1 MNKKAK
7 NFLITFILMMIFD
20 LGYYYIVSAPN
31 FGRELTPHLGI
42 IFIGGLFFGPYGS
55 LGAVIGNL
63 ICDVARGYTITS
75 SIASAVIS
83 FIISYMAYKLWY
95 TNDSEKHI
103 LTRPRLNS
111 TYNMIYLLFVLFGCG
126 LLYSALNVNIIEIFY
141 PIYIGLNYHIGLQYF
156 VNFLNFGLLFS
167 FSLILISEKKDF
179 TYTPQPSKKKFN
191 QRNFKIISYLLI
203 IFTMINIVF
212 EVIGDNYDVNI
223 ALTLIVTVLLVL
235 YNFKPINKITT
246 IKNDSIPEK
255 IMNFFVAITLI
266 VLVVEILIIFSP
278 IREVLSELLHFIATN
293 QQYLIMLLIIDLI
306 VLLFFI
312 PALIL
317 LNHIEEKVINPINSF
332 SKIEPYITKDKKI
345 ESDSILE
352 IYSDYT
358 TQNDEIGILSRSYT
372 NLINYNNDYI
382 ENLES
387 LEAEKHRINAELN
400 IAHNIQLATL
410 PKETIDNDFIKVNG
424 YCKAAKEV
432 GGDFYDFYRID
443 DENTMITIGDASGK
457 GIPAAIF
464 SIIIQNSIKLLI
476 KNELDP
482 ARVLN
487 NVNNQICE
495 NNTENMFIT
504 LFLAIYNNKTHKLTY
519 ANAGHNPPIVK
530 NSDSYKLL
538 DIDSEIV
545 LGVFDDYEYQKHEI
559 ILEDELIL
567 YTDGITDAQNVEHEL
582 YGEER
587 LINYLNTQKSD
598 DIINNIIND
607 INTFS
612 KDEEQFDDMTL
623 LVLKVK
629 K

>member
-1 MNKKAK
+1 MNNKAK

-20 LGYYYIVSAPN
+20 LGYYFIVSAPN

-42 IFIGGLFFGPYGS
+42 LFIGGLFFGPYGS
-55 LGAVIGNL
+55 LGAVIANL
-63 ICDVARGYTITS
+63 ICDIVRGYTITS
-75 SIASAVIS
+75 TIASAFIS

-95 TNDSEKHI
+95 TKDSEKHI

-111 TYNMIYLLFVLFGCG
+111 TYNMIYLLVVLFECG
-126 LLYSALNVNIIEIFY
+126 LLYSTLSVNLIEMFY
-141 PIYIGLNYHIGLQYF
+141 PIDLGLNYHIGLQYF
-156 VNFLNFGLLFS
+156 VNFINFGLVFS
-167 FSLILISEKKDF
+167 LALILISEKKDF
-179 TYTPQPSKKKFN
+179 TYTPLPSKKKYE
-191 QRNFKIISYLLI
+191 RLNFKIIYYLLVSFTVINI
-203 IFTMINIVF
+203 IFEVF
-212 EVIGDNYDVNI
+212 GDNYNVNI
-223 ALTLIVTVLLVL
+223 ALTIIVMFLLTL
-235 YNFKPINKITT
+235 YNIKPINKITT
-246 IKNDSIPEK
+246 IKYQSIPEK
-255 IMNFFVAITLI
+255 IMNFFVVITLI
-266 VLVVEILIIFSP
+266 VLVVEIVVIFSP
-278 IREVLSELLHFIATN
+278 IRDVLSELLHFIATN

-306 VLLFFI
+306 ILLFFI

-317 LNHIEEKVINPINSF
+317 LNHIEEKVIDPINSF

-358 TQNDEIGILSRSYT
+358 TQDDEIGILSRSYT

-410 PKETIDNDFIKVNG
+410 PKETLDNDFIKVKG

-432 GGDFYDFYRID
+432 GGDFYDFYKID

-457 GIPAAIF
+457 GVPAAIF
-464 SIIIQNSIKLLI
+464 SMIIQNSIKLLI

-530 NSDSYKLL
+530 NGDSYKLR

-545 LGVFDDYEYQKHEI
+545 LGVWDDYEYRKHEI
-559 ILEDELIL
+559 VLEDELLL

-587 LINYLNTQKSD
+587 LINYLNTHKCD
-598 DIINNIIND
+598 DIINNIID
-607 INTFS
+607 EINTFS

-629 K
+629 